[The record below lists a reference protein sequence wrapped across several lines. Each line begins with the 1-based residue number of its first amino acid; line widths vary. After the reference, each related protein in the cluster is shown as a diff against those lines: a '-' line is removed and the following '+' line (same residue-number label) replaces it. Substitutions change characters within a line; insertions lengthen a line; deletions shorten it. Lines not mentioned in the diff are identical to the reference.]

1 MINRI
6 DSINIKNKKVLIRT
20 DFNVPISN
28 GHILSDFRLNAVF
41 KTIKFCL
48 ENNAKVI
55 LMSHLGRPEN
65 QDKELS
71 LIPVFNYLCTKFTG
85 YNVFFSYDCI
95 SDESINKSNSLNA
108 GEIHLL
114 ENLRYYDEELSN
126 SDSFANKLSNHGDI
140 YINEAFGTSHRMHA
154 SNSAILKYFSSKGIG
169 FLMDKELEYLS
180 NIDLS
185 NNNLALLLG
194 GAKVSTKLGMIK
206 YFLNRA
212 NYILIGGGMSFT
224 FLRAL
229 GYNVGKSLVEENMVD
244 EAKFILDESKKT
256 NTEIILPIDII
267 CSEKF
272 SDDSECK
279 SRKIS
284 EIDRNELGLDIGLE
298 TIENFINVIQNNKT
312 IIWNGPMGVFEM
324 KSFKKGTEK
333 LAYKISDLTN
343 KEDLVS
349 IVGGGDTASAVI
361 NLGIESSFTHVST
374 GGGASLQLLSGIELQ
389 LFKSWRDYE

>member
-1 MINRI
+1 M
-6 DSINIKNKKVLIRT
+6 
-20 DFNVPISN
+20 
-28 GHILSDFRLNAVF
+28 
-41 KTIKFCL
+41 
-48 ENNAKVI
+48 
-55 LMSHLGRPEN
+55 N
-65 QDKELS
+65 Q
-71 LIPVFNYLCTKFTG
+71 
-85 YNVFFSYDCI
+85 
-95 SDESINKSNSLNA
+95 
-108 GEIHLL
+108 
-114 ENLRYYDEELSN
+114 
-126 SDSFANKLSNHGDI
+126 
-140 YINEAFGTSHRMHA
+140 
-154 SNSAILKYFSSKGIG
+154 
-169 FLMDKELEYLS
+169 
-180 NIDLS
+180 
-185 NNNLALLLG
+185 
-194 GAKVSTKLGMIK
+194 
-206 YFLNRA
+206 
-212 NYILIGGGMSFT
+212 
-224 FLRAL
+224 
-229 GYNVGKSLVEENMVD
+229 
-244 EAKFILDESKKT
+244 KKT

-284 EIDRNELGLDIGLE
+284 EIDRNELGLDIGSE

-324 KSFKKGTEK
+324 KSFKRGTEK